1 MNTNNAYQGTQLV
14 STLIHISTATTVQP
28 TASRNQYTRVFSDSI
43 FCLWCCTCQ
52 TLWLSG

>member
-28 TASRNQYTRVFSDSI
+28 TASRNQYTKVFSDSI